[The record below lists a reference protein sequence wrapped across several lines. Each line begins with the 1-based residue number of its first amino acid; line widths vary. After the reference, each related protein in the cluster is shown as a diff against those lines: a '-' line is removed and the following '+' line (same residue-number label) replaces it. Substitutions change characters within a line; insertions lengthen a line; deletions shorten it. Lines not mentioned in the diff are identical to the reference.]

1 MEREVLAKPDQGEVK
16 GKTLVHYCL
25 NQDILDV
32 VNLIDSVWSFAMNLH
47 NLALKRF
54 QKAER
59 HYIVLKDYKSLID
72 EMLKSN
78 NIFDVKNFEAISSEK
93 RAILDAYLKRFSSM
107 QDYLGAKI
115 FPIVLT
121 LAGINSEKMSDVL
134 YHVEKEKL
142 IDNLDTWLSLRNARN
157 FLEHDYPDELAEAL
171 RDLKFCYDHFTT
183 LEMYYQNAKQFAQR
197 YTNAIT

>member
-1 MEREVLAKPDQGEVK
+1 MSLNELAV
-16 GKTLVHYCL
+16 
-25 NQDILDV
+25 
-32 VNLIDSVWSFAMNLH
+32 
-47 NLALKRF
+47 KRF

-59 HYIVLKDYKSLID
+59 HYTALKDYKALID
-72 EMLKSN
+72 EILKSN
-78 NIFDVKNFEAISSEK
+78 DIFDVKTFEAIGSEK

-121 LAGINSEKMSDVL
+121 LAGINAEKMSDVL
-134 YHVEKEKL
+134 YHIEKEQL

-157 FLEHDYPDELAEAL
+157 FLEHDYPNELEEAL
-171 RDLKFCYDHFTT
+171 LDLKFCYDHFTT
-183 LEMYYQNAKQFAQR
+183 LEMYYQNAKQFAKR